1 MENENVKFEV
11 TNEAQSIQQGDSPKP
26 TTLSDRRTFYFE
38 LRDDLPVKIGDG
50 SFGAVFAIKDS
61 AGQPYALKIFYEVIS
76 SDQAVLRSAR
86 QRFKSEMS
94 ASGKIRSVLPTG
106 AIDGLVLPI
115 ASTENF
121 KKSAAFLN
129 LKSFFQDINLS
140 VSDFALVMERYDCT
154 LKDLLESK
162 SKPVSQATGDS
173 LSGSAEFESSGV
185 GSFISGYE
193 ILRAIRQDAKREQF
207 ITWVIRELIAGLKIL
222 HLAGLRHHDIKP
234 ANILLRLDLA
244 GRLHVALGDLGFL
257 HPDWTVDPN
266 NGTLIQSNQDG
277 LPLGTRHYRSVEQRD
292 YFDVCD
298 VTVNPSDEEYQ
309 LSTADPKFRDSL
321 MEPGDVLVFSKDR
334 GTSGSQLHEIAEIA
348 RGDGI
353 VKIKL
358 KPNHALKSDRRT
370 QVNLF
375 KKHTIRT
382 DIFGIGALMYDM
394 VTCGKSPERFY
405 DFIRRWDRLILRG
418 GQSNDASRSQQQF
431 GISELERE
439 YNQRYFT
446 QSSGVSAEM
455 SSVFDELRYDEKNYP
470 SPRIVNIIFKSMLG
484 RAIGSYV
491 YGHIP
496 TDHKGVEA
504 IYAHIEKD
512 LAELGPVDDMR
523 IAAKNPVWQKVSSST
538 AGSAANVNDFSKRL
552 SRVKEIWDPKERL
565 AVGYVFLLPLCNFI
579 FSAAKDSHQG
589 YNASARDAQIP
600 EEIAASNY
608 PFYADMSPENLEEK
622 PEGDNLM
629 SVRVQILKNALEYTR
644 ALKDNSL
651 GLITNSLRREYMP
664 PYINGLV
671 RSVYLREVGKSG
683 EKCKVDI
690 RFLDFSP
697 VWFGVNVGDYLIYP
711 VNGDTEVSEIRDLGN
726 IEVPP
731 SIAGSK
737 AVLVKRLLPVE
748 YYLATLAIYIH
759 NSFFV
764 DYDKDFGEVPET
776 MQLLLKLSSM
786 SEMTTKIAR
795 IVTKWD
801 CASPGTIQRLVTD
814 RRGLEQ
820 IRYNEQHLKL
830 SEEKKW
836 FGNPNKVAVTDGI
849 DHCYKSL
856 ACMYV
861 WLTGLNFRRS
871 NPNRNAS
878 EYVPQ
883 IEQYWER
890 LGRDIA
896 LACGYKDGVA
906 QMRLAI
912 KNRLQLAPNATRTV
926 NASGIPS
933 LSVLVGELFLT

>member
-1 MENENVKFEV
+1 MTLDNESVKFEV
-11 TNEAQSIQQGDSPKP
+11 TTEVQSLQQSEGQK
-26 TTLSDRRTFYFE
+26 TAILDRRTFFFE
-38 LRDDLPVKIGDG
+38 LRDNLPVKIGDG

-61 AGQPYALKIFYEVIS
+61 AGQPYALKIFYEVAS
-76 SDQAVLRSAR
+76 QDQAVVRTAR

-94 ASGKIRSVLPTG
+94 ASGKIRQVLPTG

-115 ASTENF
+115 ASTDNF
-121 KKSAAFLN
+121 KKSAAFIN
-129 LKSFFQDINLS
+129 LKSYFLGINLS

-162 SKPVSQATGDS
+162 ERPSSQAAGTSSLGSVESDEKITGG
-173 LSGSAEFESSGV
+173 L
-185 GSFISGYE
+185 SGYE
-193 ILRAIRQDAKREQF
+193 VLRAIKQDSKREQF

-266 NGTLIQSNQDG
+266 NGTLIHSNQDG

-298 VTVNPSDEEYQ
+298 VTVNPSNEEYQ

-334 GTSGSQLHEIAEIA
+334 GTSGSQLHEIADIA
-348 RGDGI
+348 WSDG
-353 VKIKL
+353 VGKIKL
-358 KPNHALKSDRRT
+358 KPNHALKADRRT

-405 DFIRRWDRLILRG
+405 DFIRRWDRLVIRS
-418 GQSNDASRSQQQF
+418 GQSADPTRSQQF
-431 GISELERE
+431 GILELEKE

-504 IYAHIEKD
+504 IYANIEKD
-512 LAELGPVDDMR
+512 LAELGSVDDMR
-523 IAAKNPVWQKVSSST
+523 SAAKNPVWQKTSISNTGSS
-538 AGSAANVNDFSKRL
+538 ANGNEFSNKL
-552 SRVKEIWDPKERL
+552 SSLKQIWDPKDRL

-579 FSAAKDSHQG
+579 FAAAKDRHQG
-589 YNASARDAQIP
+589 YNAAAQNP
-600 EEIAASNY
+600 NAAEEIKASNY
-608 PFYADMSPENLEEK
+608 PFYADMSPENLEER
-622 PEGDNLM
+622 PESDNTI
-629 SVRVQILKNALEYTR
+629 SVRVQILKNAYEYTR
-644 ALKDNSL
+644 ALKDNAL

-671 RSVYLREVGKSG
+671 RSVYLRKLNATTKG
-683 EKCKVDI
+683 CKVDI

-697 VWFGVNVGDYLIYP
+697 IWFGVNVGDYLIYSL
-711 VNGDTEVSEIRDLGN
+711 NGDTHVEEIHDLAN
-726 IEVPP
+726 IEVPTA
-731 SIAGSK
+731 IAGSK
-737 AVLVKRLLPVE
+737 AILVKRLLPVE

-786 SEMTTKIAR
+786 SKKTTELAH
-795 IVTKWD
+795 IVTNWD
-801 CASPGTIQRLVTD
+801 CTSPDSIQKEITNRY
-814 RRGLEQ
+814 GLEQ
-820 IRYNEQHLKL
+820 IRLNEQHQKTL
-830 SEEKKW
+830 EQKKW
-836 FGNPNKVAVTDGI
+836 FGSPEKIAVTDGI
-849 DHCYKSL
+849 EHCYRSL
-856 ACMYV
+856 ASMYV

-871 NPNRNAS
+871 DPNRNAGD
-878 EYVPQ
+878 YVPQ

-896 LACGYKDGVA
+896 LACGFKDGVA
-906 QMRLAI
+906 QMRLSI
-912 KNRLQLAPNATRTV
+912 KNRQQLVPTTIRKENV
-926 NASGIPS
+926 SQIPS
-933 LSVLVGELFLT
+933 LNELVGALFLS